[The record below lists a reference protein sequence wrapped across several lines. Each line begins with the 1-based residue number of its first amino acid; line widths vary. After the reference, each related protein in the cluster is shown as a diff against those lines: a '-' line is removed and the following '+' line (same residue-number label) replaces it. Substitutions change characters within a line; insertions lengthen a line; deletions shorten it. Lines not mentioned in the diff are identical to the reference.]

1 MSIDP
6 LNLAASSGRL
16 DGLGAYGD
24 YASSMT
30 DVAGDAAATPRSG
43 DVSDAFGLGRDDFFK
58 LFLAQLRNQDP
69 TQPFDDK
76 EFLAQLAQFSLI
88 DTLNEVKRALGGTQL
103 AQASGLLG
111 RHVEG
116 IGDDGAPVSGVVDRI
131 LQGPSGLS
139 LVVGDRTLQPD
150 NVTRVT
156 EGAP

>member
-6 LNLAASSGRL
+6 LSLAASSGRL
-16 DGLGAYGD
+16 DGLAAYGD
-24 YASSMT
+24 YGANAT
-30 DVAGDAAATPRSG
+30 DVAGSARATARSG
-43 DVSDAFGLGRDDFFK
+43 EVSDAFGLGRDDFFK

-111 RHVEG
+111 RQVEG
-116 IGDDGAPVSGVVDRI
+116 LADDGSPVSGIVDRI

-139 LVVGDRTLQPD
+139 LVVGDQTLRPD